1 MADLR
6 VGWGVS
12 MTTAV
17 ARRDDAG
24 CSSSAVVAYRLRDA
38 VYLNLTNRCTL
49 RCRFC
54 PKFHGLWTVGEARLR
69 LRTADEPSVA
79 TVIQAARAQGPCAEY
94 VFCGL
99 GEPTTR
105 WPVLLAVAA
114 ALRAEGWP
122 IRLNTDGLASLVHG
136 RDVAPE
142 LAGLVDH
149 VSISLN
155 AADERTYVRL
165 CRPSRAGSYAA
176 LLAFAAR
183 CRVFVPR
190 VTLTAIAGLEGVDV
204 DACARI
210 ARELNVAFRARPLES
225 TDGGSFRVR

>member
-1 MADLR
+1 
-6 VGWGVS
+6 

-17 ARRDDAG
+17 ARKDDAG
-24 CSSSAVVAYRLRDA
+24 CPSAVVSAYRLRDA

-69 LRTADEPSVA
+69 LRTADEPAAA
-79 TVIQAARAQGPCAEY
+79 TVIQAARAEGPCTEY

-105 WPVLLAVAA
+105 WSTLLAVAA
-114 ALRAEGWP
+114 GLRAEGRP
-122 IRLNTDGLASLVHG
+122 IRLNTDGLASLVQG
-136 RDVAPE
+136 RDVVPE
-142 LAGLVDH
+142 LAGLIDH

-155 AADERTYVRL
+155 AADERAYEHL

-176 LLAFAAR
+176 MLAFAAR
-183 CRVFVPR
+183 ARAFVPR
-190 VTLTAIAGLEGVDV
+190 VTLTAIAGLEGVDL
-204 DACARI
+204 DACARR
-210 ARELNVAFRARPLES
+210 ARELGVAFRARPLES
-225 TDGGSFRVR
+225 TDGRSFRVR

>member
-1 MADLR
+1 ME
-6 VGWGVS
+6 WGVP

-17 ARRDDAG
+17 ARKDSAG
-24 CSSSAVVAYRLRDA
+24 RSSPVVAAYRLRDA
-38 VYLNLTNRCTL
+38 VYLNLSNRCTL

-69 LRTADEPSVA
+69 LRTVDEPSVA
-79 TVIQAARAQGPCAEY
+79 TVIEAARAEGPCAEY

-105 WPVLLAVAA
+105 WSALLAVAA
-114 ALRAEGWP
+114 ALRAEDRP
-122 IRLNTDGLASLVHG
+122 IRLNTDGLASLVQG

-142 LAGLVDH
+142 LAGLIDH

-155 AADERTYVRL
+155 AADERTYDYL
-165 CRPSRAGSYAA
+165 CRPSRPGSYAA
-176 LLAFAAR
+176 MLAFAAR
-183 CRVFVPR
+183 CRAFVPR
-190 VTLTAIAGLEGVDV
+190 VTLTAIAGLEGVDI
-204 DACARI
+204 DGCARI

-225 TDGGSFRVR
+225 TDGRSFRVR

>member
-1 MADLR
+1 MNVK
-6 VGWGVS
+6 VGWGVPGT
-12 MTTAV
+12 MAV
-17 ARRDDAG
+17 ARGDDAG
-24 CSSSAVVAYRLRDA
+24 RAPSAVAAYRLRDA

-69 LRTADEPSVA
+69 LRASEEPSVTA
-79 TVIQAARAQGPCAEY
+79 VIEAARALGSCTEY

-105 WPVLLAVAA
+105 WSALLAVAA
-114 ALRAEGWP
+114 ALRTEGRP
-122 IRLNTDGLASLVHG
+122 IRLNTDGLASLIHG

-155 AADERTYVRL
+155 AADERTYEHL
-165 CRPSRAGSYAA
+165 CRPSRAGSYSAM
-176 LLAFAAR
+176 LAFAAR
-183 CRVFVPR
+183 ARTFVPR
-190 VTLTAIAGLEGVDV
+190 VTLTAIAGLEGVDL

-210 ARELNVAFRARPLES
+210 ARELGVAFRARPLES
-225 TDGGSFRVR
+225 TDGRSFRVR

>member
-1 MADLR
+1 MH
-6 VGWGVS
+6 V
-12 MTTAV
+12 TTAV
-17 ARRDDAG
+17 ARGDDAG
-24 CSSSAVVAYRLRDA
+24 RRSPVVAAYRLRGA

-69 LRTADEPSVA
+69 LRAADEPSVA
-79 TVIQAARAQGPCAEY
+79 TLIEAARAEGPCTEY

-105 WPVLLAVAA
+105 WADLLTVAA
-114 ALRAEGWP
+114 ALRAAGRP
-122 IRLNTDGLASLVHG
+122 IRLNTDGLASLIHG
-136 RDVAPE
+136 RDVAPD

-155 AADERTYVRL
+155 AADEATYERL
-165 CRPSRAGSYAA
+165 CRPSRPGSYAA
-176 LLAFAAR
+176 MLAFAAR
-183 CRVFVPR
+183 CRAFVPQ
-190 VTLTAIAGLEGVDV
+190 VTLTAVAGLEGVDI

-210 ARELNVAFRARPLES
+210 ARELGVAFRARPLES
-225 TDGGSFRVR
+225 TDGRSFRVR